1 MLITLAYLI
10 SAFILTHLLG
20 YGYLLLLGKWFKSDV
35 TKPTVGLTNIVALA
49 AMAVAA
55 GFGHLFFPI
64 NHTLWY
70 FFIPQFFML
79 FKKEILLELFEDLKT
94 KKTIVAGLFV
104 AGIVA
109 VVSRPGSGDIA
120 DYHLQ
125 GILWSKYYPNILGI
139 GNFNRPLANNNWWF
153 NLQALFGN
161 TAISLYYLN
170 ALFYISLML
179 YLIVDSDKNML
190 VHAFKYPLI
199 LFFALSTKTA
209 FVGSVTPDY
218 IVTGIIFLCGYIF
231 LKWWFERNV
240 FYTFLI
246 FILSAFAITIKLN
259 AIVLLL
265 PAAYAFWVQHKL
277 NTNKTLITNIIIP
290 GILFFVP
297 WLIGNI
303 IVSGWL
309 AYPVNLIDLF
319 DVDWKVPEE
328 ILAYE
333 RFSIKQWGKIPGND
347 IYQTAQL
354 SFLQW
359 FPIWFS
365 NNDLFNKSVII
376 GGPILLLTAL
386 PLLIKQKQ
394 TVLLVLTIFAI
405 IGTAFCFSN
414 GPHIR
419 YAYGY
424 IFTGIAVAFGYWYE
438 KLVNIQLRQ
447 TLVLFVLLSLIPSFL
462 SLYNMYKKNTLVQ
475 VFLYPPAYPKSTAQ
489 PAKIGTPQSNETIY
503 LTQTPNNCWDLFP
516 CSYYMVEGCTLR
528 GNSFREGFKVLKN
541 KQP

>member
-1 MLITLAYLI
+1 MLITFAYLEA
-10 SAFILTHLLG
+10 AFILTHFLG
-20 YGYLLLLGKWFKSDV
+20 YSYLLLLGKWFNSDLN
-35 TKPTVGLTNIVALA
+35 KPTVGLTNIVALA
-49 AMAVAA
+49 AIAVAA
-55 GFGHLFFPI
+55 GFSHLFFPI
-64 NHTLWY
+64 DHALWF
-70 FFIPQFFML
+70 FFIPQFFIL
-79 FKKEILLELFEDLKT
+79 FKKEILVELLDDLKT

-104 AGIVA
+104 AGVA
-109 VVSRPGSGDIA
+109 AVISRPGTGDIG

-161 TAISLYYLN
+161 STISLYYLN

-179 YLIVDSDKNML
+179 YLLLDGGKNML

-199 LFFALSTKTA
+199 LFLALSTKTA

-240 FYTFLI
+240 LYTYLL
-246 FILSAFAITIKLN
+246 FILAAFAITVKLN

-265 PAAYAFWVQHKL
+265 PAAYALWVQHK
-277 NTNKTLITNIIIP
+277 NNINKTVVTNTIII
-290 GILFFVP
+290 GGLFFTP

-303 IVSGWL
+303 MVSGWL
-309 AYPVNLIDLF
+309 AYPVNIIDLF
-319 DVDWKVPEE
+319 DVDWKVPEKV
-328 ILAYE
+328 LAYE

-354 SFLQW
+354 SFTQW
-359 FPIWFS
+359 FPIWFN
-365 NNDLFNKSVII
+365 NNDLFNKSLII

-394 TVLLVLTIFAI
+394 TALLVLIAFAFA
-405 IGTAFCFSN
+405 GTAFCFSN

-424 IFTGIAVAFGYWYE
+424 IFIGIAAAFGYWYDR
-438 KLVNIQLRQ
+438 LVNIQLRQ
-447 TLVLFVLLSLIPSFL
+447 TLVLFVLLSLVPSFL
-462 SLYNMYKKNTLVQ
+462 SLYNMYKNNKLAQT
-475 VFLYPPAYPKSTAQ
+475 FIYPPEYAESTAQ
-489 PAKIGTPQSNETIY
+489 PAKIGTPQANETIY
-503 LTQTPNNCWDLFP
+503 LTPTPNNCWDLFP

-528 GNSFREGFKVLKN
+528 GNTFNDGFKVLRNKN
-541 KQP
+541 